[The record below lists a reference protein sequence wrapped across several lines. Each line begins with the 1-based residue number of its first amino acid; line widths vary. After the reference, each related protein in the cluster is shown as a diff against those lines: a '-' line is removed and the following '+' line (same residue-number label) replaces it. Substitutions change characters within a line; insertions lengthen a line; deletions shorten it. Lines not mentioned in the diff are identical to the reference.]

1 MPGLWKFLMKNNRLT
16 GYLAGTA
23 LFVLCQGVSAD
34 TLPPF
39 NPFGPPA
46 PGTQQTPAPVNPAVQ
61 AALPGYWQGTIPN
74 GATVIFY
81 FAPGGSGFQQSNG
94 SQSNFSYVI
103 SGNVMTINDNVSSV
117 SFEFAVGQDILQ
129 LKTGD
134 MGVVTLHRMKQ
145 QPGLQPNPQPQ
156 PVPQPVPQPQ
166 PVLQPQTPALQLS
179 GKYQCASPSMPR
191 TLFVYDF
198 TPANYAVYVTVPG
211 TKLRDTFM
219 EYGSYRIEGEQL
231 IYTVLQHPVA
241 TMVGQTGVNY
251 LAVTSDGFLMRT
263 TDTELRCA
271 KKVN

>member
-1 MPGLWKFLMKNNRLT
+1 MKNNRLT

-39 NPFGPPA
+39 NPFGTPA
-46 PGTQQTPAPVNPAVQ
+46 PGNQQAPAPVNPAAQ
-61 AALPGYWQGTIPN
+61 AALQGYWQGTATN
-74 GATVIFY
+74 GAALIFY
-81 FAPGGSGFQQSNG
+81 FAPDGTGFMQING
-94 SQSNFSYVI
+94 SQGNFSYVL
-103 SGNVMTINDNVSSV
+103 SGNVITINDGTSSV
-117 SFEFAVGQDILQ
+117 SFEFAAGQDILQ
-129 LKTGD
+129 LKAEGNVATFY
-134 MGVVTLHRMKQ
+134 RMKQ
-145 QPGLQPNPQPQ
+145 QPGQQPNAQQIPQ
-156 PVPQPVPQPQ
+156 PVPQPAP
-166 PVLQPQTPALQLS
+166 QPQTPALQLS
-179 GKYQCASPSMPR
+179 GKYQCSSPSMPR
-191 TLFVYDF
+191 TSFVYDF

-263 TDTELRCA
+263 TDTELHCA
-271 KKVN
+271 RKVN